1 MVSLTRWPRTDCW
14 CSPVCISW
22 APGPAPLSRWGGRLK
37 CDVDHDGLISG
48 LDTAEGDTQ
57 LLNISKMSL
66 QLLLHTTFKR
76 IIFQLENGFSEK
88 LPVTFGLFS
97 PVGIS
102 VTKISVSGGWYPI
115 IRRKLFKPGKFN
127 ESLYRD
133 LFFTWMKWKVL
144 ESKQNNIFL
153 IFNHWLWEVEVL

>member
-22 APGPAPLSRWGGRLK
+22 APGPAPPSRWGGRLK

-102 VTKISVSGGWYPI
+102 VTKISVNGGWYPI
-115 IRRKLFKPGKFN
+115 IRRKLFKPGNSMRVYTEIYSLHEWN
-127 ESLYRD
+127 ER
-133 LFFTWMKWKVL
+133 FWRV
-144 ESKQNNIFL
+144 NRIIFSWFS
-153 IFNHWLWEVEVL
+153 IIGCER